1 MKNINHIN
9 TTRNVKKFLLML
21 ILILSVF
28 QTLAYAEDDMSKE
41 VLSEYNSLYGDSIQN
56 GLDEIEGNNID
67 EFIPGFDAETILNN
81 IASGKTDMSISGILN
96 SGLKFLMGEVYRSLK
111 IMALVLALSI
121 LCAYLTNLKSSFN
134 KDGVEQIAFFACYI
148 IIAGIATAAFYDIAK
163 CAGTAIG
170 NMSAFMNIMVPI
182 MVTTLLTSGAVIS
195 ASVFEPLL
203 LTVVEITM
211 TVITT
216 VFLPFV
222 MLSSAMNIVNN
233 LSDKFKAE
241 RLTKLLG
248 NGVKWGLTIMLTVF
262 VGVVG
267 IQSIAASGA
276 DGLSVKI
283 TKFAASNFIPVV
295 GGVLAESVETVLS
308 CSVVIKN
315 SVGVLGIIIMT
326 LIAATPLLKII
337 ATLIIFRLT
346 AAISEPIADPKIVQC
361 ITELANSIGLIFSML
376 AAVTIMFIIVITIM
390 LNAGNTA
397 VLLGR

>member
-1 MKNINHIN
+1 
-9 TTRNVKKFLLML
+9 
-21 ILILSVF
+21 
-28 QTLAYAEDDMSKE
+28 
-41 VLSEYNSLYGDSIQN
+41 
-56 GLDEIEGNNID
+56 
-67 EFIPGFDAETILNN
+67 
-81 IASGKTDMSISGILN
+81 
-96 SGLKFLMGEVYRSLK
+96 
-111 IMALVLALSI
+111 
-121 LCAYLTNLKSSFN
+121 
-134 KDGVEQIAFFACYI
+134 
-148 IIAGIATAAFYDIAK
+148 
-163 CAGTAIG
+163 
-170 NMSAFMNIMVPI
+170 
-182 MVTTLLTSGAVIS
+182 
-195 ASVFEPLL
+195 
-203 LTVVEITM
+203 
-211 TVITT
+211 
-216 VFLPFV
+216 
-222 MLSSAMNIVNN
+222 
-233 LSDKFKAE
+233 FKAE

-283 TKFAASNFIPVV
+283 TKFATSNFIPVV